1 MTFFKKFGQREECIT
16 GHVLC
21 NKCNNNEIFAIE
33 ESESSVE
40 HIF

>member
-1 MTFFKKFGQREECIT
+1 MTLISLGEGRCISQDMF
-16 GHVLC
+16 HV